1 MDDVARLLIVF
12 GFVLVL
18 LGVLLILGP
27 RTPYIGHL
35 PGDLLFRHGGTTI
48 YIPLATSIILS
59 IILTVLLNLFLR
71 K

>member
-1 MDDVARLLIVF
+1 MDDIARLLIIF
-12 GFVLVL
+12 GFVLVI

-27 RTPYIGHL
+27 RIPYIGHL
-35 PGDLLFRHGGTTI
+35 PGDLLLRRGGTTI